1 MPIPE
6 VEKIWMDGQLV
17 NWADAKIHLL
27 THTLHYGSG
36 VFEGIRAYETPKG
49 AAVFRLTAHLER
61 LFRSAAIYRMPIPY
75 TLDELIQATK
85 DVIRA
90 NNLSSCYIRPI
101 AYRGYGEM
109 GLNPMNAPV
118 NVAIAVWPWG
128 AYLGEAGLEHGVRA
142 KVSSFRRIESNT
154 IPTAAK
160 ACGQYLNSILAKIE
174 VVEAGYEEAIL
185 LNIHGFVADG
195 AGENI
200 FAVKKGILYTPPTSA
215 GALEG
220 ITRGAIMEL
229 AEDFDIPCIE
239 KEMVRTDLYLA
250 DEAFFTGTAAE
261 VVPIREVDDR
271 VIGEPGP
278 ITKQLQR
285 KFFEIA
291 AGRDGKYDAWL
302 EHVD

>member
-1 MPIPE
+1 MPIAE
-6 VEKIWMDGQLV
+6 GQKIWMDGRLV
-17 NWADAKIHLL
+17 DWADAKIHIL
-27 THTLHYGSG
+27 THALHYGTG
-36 VFEGIRAYETPKG
+36 VFEGIRAYETPRG

-61 LFRSAAIYRMPIPY
+61 LFRSAAIYRMPMPF
-75 TLDELIQATK
+75 TLEEMVEGTK
-85 DVIRA
+85 AVIRA
-90 NNLSSCYIRPI
+90 NNLGSCYIRPI

-109 GLNPMNAPV
+109 GLNPMTAPV

-128 AYLGEAGLEHGVRA
+128 AYLGEAGLEQGVRA
-142 KVSSFRRIESNT
+142 KVSSFRRIEANS

-160 ACGQYLNSILAKIE
+160 ACGQYLNSILAKME

-185 LNIHGFVADG
+185 LNGHGFVADG

-200 FAVKKGILYTPPTSA
+200 FAVRKGTLYTPPTSA

-220 ITRGAIMEL
+220 ITRGAIIDL
-229 AEDFDIPCIE
+229 ARDFRIPCVE
-239 KEMVRTDLYLA
+239 KEMARTDLYLA

-261 VVPIREVDDR
+261 IVPIREVDDR

-278 ITKQLQR
+278 ITKKLQQ

-291 AGRDGKYDAWL
+291 AGRDSKYDAWL
-302 EHVD
+302 EHVN